1 MPRLNLKDDSLESD
15 AEPVDPES
23 NPPAPPTL
31 RDVDEGGRGVSPLL
45 WIILGIIV
53 VAGVVFALNQ
63 FNIIHLWGPKS
74 EAVSEALPEPEL
86 GSTEESTGEDV
97 TQEGEGVAPSTPI
110 PEARQESP
118 IMPPPTERQAE
129 SAVPASRQ
137 TAAALPPSGTGNYTI
152 QVSSWETQAK
162 ANEEAA
168 KLTAAGYP
176 AYVAEGSVGEDVW
189 FRVRVGHYE
198 SLAEARSALRQLS
211 QITETEPWVD
221 QN

>member
-15 AEPVDPES
+15 PEPVDPDS

-31 RDVDEGGRGVSPLL
+31 RDVEEGRSGVSPLL

-53 VAGVVFALNQ
+53 VAGLVFALNQ
-63 FNIIHLWGPKS
+63 FKVIHLWGPKTA
-74 EAVSEALPEPEL
+74 AVTEALPEADLPATEEVGDPSQAEGDELAPSSPVPETAQEPPITPP
-86 GSTEESTGEDV
+86 STERSATATSPKQST
-97 TQEGEGVAPSTPI
+97 
-110 PEARQESP
+110 
-118 IMPPPTERQAE
+118 
-129 SAVPASRQ
+129 
-137 TAAALPPSGTGNYTI
+137 AALPPSGTGNYTI

-176 AYVAEGSVGEDVW
+176 AYVAEGTVGEEVW

-198 SLAEARSALRQLS
+198 TRAEGREALRQLS
-211 QITETEPWVD
+211 QITETEPWLD